1 MSDVVIVDSG
11 VANFASVQAAFAR
24 LGAGSIVSS
33 DPDVLRKAERLV
45 VPGVGAFGAG
55 VASLRSS
62 GLDVPLRDACLSG
75 KPVLA
80 ICLGL
85 QMLAEASDE
94 SPGIPGL
101 GVLKGKCRRLPNDV
115 RVPQLGWNSVMPDE
129 SCRMV
134 APMEAAFANS
144 YAMGSAPAGWSAAWS
159 THGAPFV
166 AAVER
171 GSVLGCQFH
180 PELSGR
186 EGEELIERWLLG
198 SANAQKR
205 KSPGA
210 HEPRGAAAQGRGSP
224 GAQRRNGGGALAVR
238 IVPCLDVREG
248 RVVKGIRFTGLRD
261 AGDPVELA
269 ARYEGQG
276 ADEVVLL
283 DIAAS
288 PANRATQV
296 SVVRGV
302 RAVLSIPL
310 TAGGGVRTVEDARA
324 LLAAGADKV
333 SVNSAAVARPKLIAE
348 LAREFGRQCVVL
360 AIDAKRSASGW
371 DVLVMGGRQ
380 RATGLDAVDWAE
392 TGAASGAGEILLTS
406 WDSDGTRGG
415 CDLPLLRAVSAAV
428 NVPIVAS
435 GGIGSRHHVAEAIEA
450 GAGAVLAASVFHDGE
465 DTVPGIK
472 DELARRGMRVR
483 L

>member
-24 LGAGSIVSS
+24 LGARSVVSS
-33 DPDVLRKAERLV
+33 DPDVVRRASRLV
-45 VPGVGAFGAG
+45 IPGVGSFGSG
-55 VASLRSS
+55 VASLRSK
-62 GLDVPLRDACLSG
+62 GLDGPIRDACSSG

-94 SPGIPGL
+94 SPGVAGL
-101 GVLKGKCRRLPNDV
+101 GVLQGQCRRLPNEV
-115 RVPQLGWNSVMPDE
+115 RVPHLGWNSVAPDD

-134 APMEAAFANS
+134 LPMEASFANS
-144 YAMGSAPAGWSAAWS
+144 FAMGSAPTGWSAAWT

-171 GSVLGCQFH
+171 GAVLGCQFH

-186 EGEELIERWLLG
+186 AGAELIERWMFGRAKVLAPAVHRRAG
-198 SANAQKR
+198 S
-205 KSPGA
+205 
-210 HEPRGAAAQGRGSP
+210 
-224 GAQRRNGGGALAVR
+224 LAVR
-238 IVPCLDVREG
+238 IVPCLDVRAG

-269 ARYEGQG
+269 ARYEAQG

-288 PANRATQV
+288 PANRATQR
-296 SVVRGV
+296 SVVRAV
-302 RAVLSIPL
+302 RAALSIPL
-310 TAGGGVRTVEDARA
+310 TAGGGVRSVEDTRSV
-324 LLAAGADKV
+324 LAAGADKV
-333 SVNSAAVARPKLIAE
+333 SVNSAAVTRPELIAE
-348 LAREFGRQCVVL
+348 LAREFGSQCVVL
-360 AIDAKRSASGW
+360 AIDAKRAASGW
-371 DVLVMGGRQ
+371 DVLVMGGSQ
-380 RATGLDAVDWAE
+380 RAEGLNVVDWARM
-392 TGAASGAGEILLTS
+392 GAASGAGEILLTS

-435 GGIGSRHHVAEAIEA
+435 GGIGSRRDVVDAIEA
-450 GAGAVLAASVFHDGE
+450 GADAVLAASVFHDGE
-465 DTVPGIK
+465 DTVPGMK
-472 DELARRGMRVR
+472 DELSTRGIRVR
-483 L
+483 Q